1 MRGYRALHSVTI
13 AVLLIA
19 ALLVG
24 VLPRPTAAA
33 AEPPQLT
40 AARVNGNETRT
51 RFVADLTASLSYH
64 AYVLPDPYR
73 VIVDLPIVDFK
84 LPRGSGG
91 QPTGLVREYRFGALS
106 GTQARI
112 VIETEG
118 PVELA
123 KTFMLKPQDDQPARL
138 VVDMVATTA
147 AAFERA
153 YREQEDRAGSG
164 ATASPEASAAAEPE
178 TPAVQLAAKPRERRL
193 IVVDPGHG
201 GMDPGAIGLNKTREK
216 DVVLTFARALQEA
229 IQAAGKFD
237 VRLTRDDD
245 RFLSLKDRVRI
256 ARDHQADLFIA
267 VHADT
272 VRGQSARGATLYTLS
287 DKASDAEAA
296 ALAEKENR
304 ADIIAGV
311 DLGHES
317 PEVTDILI
325 DLVQRESRTH
335 SMFFARKAAVEL
347 KAVTLMTGKPV
358 RSAGFVVLKAPDVPS
373 VLLELGYLSS
383 HSDEELLTNPAWH
396 KRTAAA
402 LNAAIERYFATEI
415 AQRQ

>member
-1 MRGYRALHSVTI
+1 
-13 AVLLIA
+13 
-19 ALLVG
+19 
-24 VLPRPTAAA
+24 
-33 AEPPQLT
+33 
-40 AARVNGNETRT
+40 
-51 RFVADLTASLSYH
+51 
-64 AYVLPDPYR
+64 
-73 VIVDLPIVDFK
+73 
-84 LPRGSGG
+84 
-91 QPTGLVREYRFGALS
+91 
-106 GTQARI
+106 
-112 VIETEG
+112 
-118 PVELA
+118 
-123 KTFMLKPQDDQPARL
+123 
-138 VVDMVATTA
+138 
-147 AAFERA
+147 
-153 YREQEDRAGSG
+153 
-164 ATASPEASAAAEPE
+164 
-178 TPAVQLAAKPRERRL
+178 VQLAAKPRERRL